1 MSAVLTNKS
10 ADPQKLLD
18 QYSAQVNQVLAQS

>member
-1 MSAVLTNKS
+1 VLTNKS

-18 QYSAQVNQVLAQS
+18 QYSAQVNTILANAG